1 MLFVLLVVKIFLGI
15 NKFCSQWGSL
25 LWFCFFNVMIS
36 LLQGY
41 VQQYQLY
48 NIRGVSQER
57 NAVTEKTRNRKGRT
71 LDIFKVVLPQKKIIL
86 VFFGFQNYVN

>member
-1 MLFVLLVVKIFLGI
+1 
-15 NKFCSQWGSL
+15 
-25 LWFCFFNVMIS
+25 MIS

-71 LDIFKVVLPQKKIIL
+71 LDIITVKSIFKQTIS
-86 VFFGFQNYVN
+86 